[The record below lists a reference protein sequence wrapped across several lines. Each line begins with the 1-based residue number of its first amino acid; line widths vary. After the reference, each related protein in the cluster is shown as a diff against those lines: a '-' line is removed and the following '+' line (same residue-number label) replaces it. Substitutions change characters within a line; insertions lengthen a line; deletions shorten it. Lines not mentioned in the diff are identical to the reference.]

1 LISDQEVIELYRC
14 LLGRAPENA
23 NTIKAFQ
30 SYYPT
35 FERGQKAVF
44 DSNEFQSFYARIT
57 GRELAGGEN
66 AAAGLALA
74 LLARAGAIMPAPP
87 RAGVADPAL
96 RAAMGGFLRHMP
108 KARLAVVVGEPDG
121 AALADLVPFGRAEAA
136 VLQVAPNFPP
146 VVPLTSTLDD
156 GTTLFRLGVEAS
168 ALAAFLEEH
177 GRRIDALFLLGR
189 PAGLEWISALRGR
202 FAAQTLLAIGRA
214 QAQFP
219 ADQLSTA
226 LETAGIG
233 EPVQDFCG
241 LRLHHVGGWLLPV
254 SYAPPDTVPAAPPKA
269 DYPRLALAA
278 IMRNEAVCVENMLR
292 SVLPIASHVALLD
305 TGSTDRTMHIAKTVL
320 AKSGVAFEIR
330 QTPHELFDDDFSAMR
345 NAALDMVPDDI
356 GWVLMLDADEELVP
370 EDYGA
375 ILRLIEAGAHD
386 AYSLPRYN
394 FPGADKQGQVLL
406 YPDRQTRLLRH
417 TPERRVRYEG
427 VVHETVRDTPALRVP
442 LDAAAVGGPRG
453 GPHIHHLVRRFR
465 TPEQEE
471 RKQEFYKAIAGRSKN
486 FNTDEHR

>member
-1 LISDQEVIELYRC
+1 
-14 LLGRAPENA
+14 
-23 NTIKAFQ
+23 
-30 SYYPT
+30 
-35 FERGQKAVF
+35 
-44 DSNEFQSFYARIT
+44 
-57 GRELAGGEN
+57 
-66 AAAGLALA
+66 
-74 LLARAGAIMPAPP
+74 
-87 RAGVADPAL
+87 
-96 RAAMGGFLRHMP
+96 
-108 KARLAVVVGEPDG
+108 
-121 AALADLVPFGRAEAA
+121 
-136 VLQVAPNFPP
+136 
-146 VVPLTSTLDD
+146 
-156 GTTLFRLGVEAS
+156 
-168 ALAAFLEEH
+168 
-177 GRRIDALFLLGR
+177 
-189 PAGLEWISALRGR
+189 
-202 FAAQTLLAIGRA
+202 
-214 QAQFP
+214 
-219 ADQLSTA
+219 
-226 LETAGIG
+226 
-233 EPVQDFCG
+233 
-241 LRLHHVGGWLLPV
+241 
-254 SYAPPDTVPAAPPKA
+254 
-269 DYPRLALAA
+269 
-278 IMRNEAVCVENMLR
+278 MLR

-330 QTPHELFDDDFSAMR
+330 QKPHELFDDDFSAMR

-356 GWVLMLDADEELVP
+356 GWVLMLDADEELVH